1 MVAVSLQV
9 RPAVFAD
16 QRQIANLM
24 YFESRVHR
32 HLDWRAPLDWLGFPY
47 YWVLESDDR
56 IQAAL
61 ACPQDPPGIGWVR
74 LFACAAS
81 LSGLDAWSPLWET
94 ARAEI
99 RSSGGAQ
106 VAVIAQHHWF
116 QDILIAS
123 HFELHQNIV
132 LLEWNQP
139 TFTPRPI
146 PPGVHIRSLLKED
159 LPSVTEVDN
168 AAFAPLWCNSF
179 DSLEKALSQAI
190 HATVAETDEGI
201 VGYQISTA
209 NPLGAHLA
217 RLAVRPEA
225 QERGI
230 GAALVSDLI
239 VQMEARRKPHL
250 TVNTQSDNSAS
261 LSLYKNLGFALT
273 GEQYPVFLYP
283 A

>member
-16 QRQIANLM
+16 QRQIANLI

-32 HLDWRAPLDWLGFPY
+32 HLDWRAPLDWLGFSH
-47 YWVLESDDR
+47 YWVLESDEK

-61 ACPQDPPGIGWVR
+61 ACPQDPPGIAWIR
-74 LFACAAS
+74 LFACAAH
-81 LSGLDAWSPLWET
+81 LPGLDAWLPLWET

-106 VAVIAQHHWF
+106 VAAIALHHWF
-116 QDILIAS
+116 QEILIAS
-123 HFELHQNIV
+123 GFELHQSIV

-139 TFTPRPI
+139 AFPVRPLPRGIHLRPMS
-146 PPGVHIRSLLKED
+146 RSD
-159 LPSVTEVDN
+159 LPSVTEVDHS
-168 AAFAPLWCNSF
+168 AFAPLWRNSL

-190 HATVAETDEGI
+190 HATVAETNEGI
-201 VGYQISTA
+201 IGYQISTA

-225 QERGI
+225 QLHGI
-230 GAALVSDLI
+230 GAALVGDLMT
-239 VQMEARRKPHL
+239 QMEARRKPHL

-261 LSLYKNLGFALT
+261 LVLYKKLGFVPT
-273 GEQYPVFLYP
+273 GEEYPVFLYP
-283 A
+283 I